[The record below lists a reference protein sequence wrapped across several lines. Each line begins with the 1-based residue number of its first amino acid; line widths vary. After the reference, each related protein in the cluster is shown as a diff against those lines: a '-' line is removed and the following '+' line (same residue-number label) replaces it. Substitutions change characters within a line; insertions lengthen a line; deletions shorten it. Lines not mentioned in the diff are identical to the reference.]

1 MIFISTG
8 GYSKSDCYDVVVRLI
23 DAGFES
29 LELSGGLRSSGLLTK
44 LSQLREA
51 TGCCFQLH
59 NYFPPPSTPFVLNLG
74 SLNDEIG
81 RKSVELA
88 TTALEWSSEL
98 QSERYAVHAG
108 FCIDPQ
114 VHQLGANLSSASLQ
128 PAADVVSKFRD
139 RIFELSRVA
148 KSLGVELLIENNVM
162 TKRNFDVY
170 GVNPLLMCDPESI
183 KSTMEGISDVRIL
196 LDLAHLKVSANTLG
210 FDLTQAHEDLKS
222 AVGAYHISDNNG
234 ISDSNQ
240 PITHESWFLD
250 SLAEVNS
257 YTLEVYN
264 ASYDL
269 MHEQVSLLANNT

>member
-1 MIFISTG
+1 M
-8 GYSKSDCYDVVVRLI
+8 VVSLV
-23 DAGFES
+23 DSGFKS
-29 LELSGGLRSSGLLTK
+29 LELSGGVRSSDLLAK
-44 LSQLREA
+44 LSQLRVS

-74 SLNDEIG
+74 SLDDEIG

-114 VHQLGANLSSASLQ
+114 VHQLGSNLSSASLH
-128 PAADVVSKFRD
+128 PNIDVVSKFRE
-139 RIFELSRVA
+139 RIFELSHIA
-148 KSLGVELLIENNVM
+148 KSLGVELLIENNVI

-183 KSTMEGISDVRIL
+183 KSTIDGISDVGIL

-210 FDLTQAHEDLKS
+210 FDLIEAHEDLKS
-222 AVGAYHISDNNG
+222 VIGAYHISDNNG

-240 PITHESWFLD
+240 PITRESWFAG

-264 ASYDL
+264 ASHDL
-269 MHEQVSLLANNT
+269 MHEQVSLLMNIT